1 MDIYFWALVVAI
13 MLLTIGASVAIC
25 EGARK
30 IQAPM
35 PIGDP
40 AINYVVLALAIGFE
54 AIAWWGAFKEFQKT
68 RQRSFLKEIRM
79 SKDPT
84 VVTVLFE
91 DSAAKRGLIIAGGGI
106 FLANIL
112 AMPRL
117 DGAASVLIGMVLTG
131 VATVLAIECKGLLI
145 NEAANPEIRA
155 SIRA

>member
-1 MDIYFWALVVAI
+1 M
-13 MLLTIGASVAIC
+13 
-25 EGARK
+25 
-30 IQAPM
+30 
-35 PIGDP
+35 
-40 AINYVVLALAIGFE
+40 
-54 AIAWWGAFKEFQKT
+54 
-68 RQRSFLKEIRM
+68 RM

-112 AMPRL
+112 AMPWL